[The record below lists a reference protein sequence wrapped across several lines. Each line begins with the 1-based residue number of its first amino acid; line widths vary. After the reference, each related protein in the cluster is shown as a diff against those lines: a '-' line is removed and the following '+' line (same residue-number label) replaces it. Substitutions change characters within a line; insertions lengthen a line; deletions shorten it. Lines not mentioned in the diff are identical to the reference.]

1 MIGGALPCKGYS
13 WSESKDPARLT
24 MAAPP
29 SREGTLCTFN
39 DQHRGLISQQQGQE
53 NNFAMVQTREAVF
66 SKVLRLSGIKILGF
80 VGITWVK

>member
-1 MIGGALPCKGYS
+1 MQRVQLVREQG
-13 WSESKDPARLT
+13 LT

-39 DQHRGLISQQQGQE
+39 DQHRGLISQQQEQE

-80 VGITWVK
+80 VGIIWVK